1 MSVTVGMVSL
11 GCSKNQV
18 DGEMLMA
25 ALEEDGFRVMD
36 DAALAD
42 IAIVNTCG
50 FIDSAKKE
58 AIEEILELVKLKKEG
73 RIKKIV
79 VTGCLAERYK
89 GEISAELPEVDAV
102 LGIGAN
108 GEIADSLREM
118 MNIGRLEKF
127 PDKEDMPICGSRR
140 LTTPSYFA
148 YIKIAEGCDNRCTYC
163 AIPAIRGG
171 FRSRTMEDIEA
182 EAEALVENGARELI
196 LIAQDVSRYGLDLY
210 GRLSLAALLERLCKI
225 EDLKWLRILY
235 CYPDAVNDEL
245 LEVIARE
252 DKIVKY
258 LDLPLQHASGR
269 ILKAMNRT
277 GNREG
282 LTELIKR
289 IRHMVPGITL
299 RTTFITGFPGETEE
313 DFTELAEFV
322 KEMRFERMG
331 CFAYSQED
339 GTPAAKLPDQLDE
352 EVKLRRAELLMDRQ
366 MTVMQEK
373 AEEME
378 GESIEVLIEGFD
390 RYAEC
395 FFGRSVMDAPDIDGK
410 VFFFPGEK
418 PGAYGE
424 IVTARVEDSMDG
436 DLLVTIEEA
445 CDESSQ

>member
-25 ALEEDGFRVMD
+25 ALEEDGFQVKD
-36 DAALAD
+36 DAALSD

-58 AIEEILELVKLKKEG
+58 AIEEILELVRLKKEG

-89 GEISAELPEVDAV
+89 GEILKELPEVDAV

-108 GEIADSLREM
+108 AEIADSLREM
-118 MNIGRLEKF
+118 MNIGKLEKF
-127 PDKEDMPICGSRR
+127 PEKEEMPICGSRR

-163 AIPAIRGG
+163 AIPSIRGG
-171 FRSRTMEDIEA
+171 FRSRTMEDIEG
-182 EAEALVENGARELI
+182 EAEALVENGAKELI

-210 GRLSLAALLERLCKI
+210 GQLSLSALLKRLCKI
-225 EDLKWLRILY
+225 EGLKWLRILY

-245 LEVIARE
+245 LTVIAQE

-269 ILKAMNRT
+269 VLKAMNRT
-277 GNREG
+277 GDRKS
-282 LTELIKR
+282 LTELIHK
-289 IRHMVPGITL
+289 IRRMIPDITL

-331 CFAYSQED
+331 CFAYSREE
-339 GTPAAKLPDQLDE
+339 GTPAAKLPDQIEE

-373 AEEME
+373 AEEKQ
-378 GESIEVLIEGFD
+378 GENIDVLIEGFD

-410 VFFFPGEK
+410 VFFYPGER

-424 IVTARVEDSMDG
+424 IVTAEVADSMDG
-436 DLLVTIEEA
+436 DLLVTVEGN
-445 CDESSQ
+445 S